1 MFNAM
6 TKEKLNVVK
15 ENHARP
21 ESYQPKVLILCGTSD
36 IKNEFEKYRDQFAD
50 IDEIYSGNSRFAN
63 MLMGKLGGHLA
74 AFATVC
80 GPQMA
85 YDVTDYFAVSGISL
99 VILAG
104 SCLALNRNIRPGD
117 TLMAVEACR
126 YERYAGYHPSSQ
138 FPVFPARWDSSQRPV
153 GNGIPGRSWHW
164 GRVCTVSNTVTDI
177 EQISNICL
185 LNQCWAVDRE
195 TAGVFAVA
203 GLHHIDCTAILTVA
217 DNPVYAGGS
226 GQAGHPGWYNWYGSS
241 EKSME
246 AALQITYSYCECGK
260 EED

>member
-6 TKEKLNVVK
+6 TKEKLNAVR
-15 ENHARP
+15 ETHARP
-21 ESYQPKVLILCGTSD
+21 DHFRPSVLILCGTSD
-36 IKNEFEKYRDQFAD
+36 IKNEYEKYRGRFTD

-63 MLMGKLGGHLA
+63 MLMGNLGGHLA

-104 SCLALNRNIRPGD
+104 SCLALNRNIEPGD

-126 YERYAGYHPSSQ
+126 YERYAGQNPRSLL
-138 FPVFPARWDSSQRPV
+138 PVFPARLDGSQGLVSSHA
-153 GNGIPGRSWHW
+153 ISRSCHW
-164 GRVCTVSNTVTDI
+164 GRVCTVSHAATAV
-177 EQISNICL
+177 EQIGNICR

-195 TAGVFAVA
+195 TAGVFAAA
-203 GLHHIDCTAILTVA
+203 GLHCINCTAILTVA
-217 DNPVYAGGS
+217 DNPVYTGS
-226 GQAGHPGWYNWYGSS
+226 SGEAGHVGWYNWYGSS
-241 EKSME
+241 EQSME
-246 AALQITYSYCECGK
+246 AALQITYSYCESGK
-260 EED
+260 GDD